1 MDDIRPPG
9 KWLDAEM
16 SEKETA
22 DFMKITAAMGEIDGT
37 TEPDAIM
44 DKLAPYMNSFMHLM
58 YLLIRSKY
66 GLEATEDGVRYKEK
80 PDFRSNPDTY
90 QSLLYII

>member
-22 DFMKITAAMGEIDGT
+22 DFMKITAAMGNLT
-37 TEPDAIM
+37 PRPSQTP
-44 DKLAPYMNSFMHLM
+44 
-58 YLLIRSKY
+58 
-66 GLEATEDGVRYKEK
+66 
-80 PDFRSNPDTY
+80 
-90 QSLLYII
+90 